1 MHVLKEDSQLCQLK
15 WNLFHFLFSQSRRD
29 KGRVDFYTS
38 HLASE
43 TAAASVEANTPLL
56 SRDATESTCSD
67 MNRNLHGLAEIPNT
81 RWLAL
86 VAAEVTKS

>member
-1 MHVLKEDSQLCQLK
+1 MLKEGNQLSQLK

-38 HLASE
+38 HLASD
-43 TAAASVEANTPLL
+43 TAAASVQANTPLL
-56 SRDATESTCSD
+56 SGDARESTCSD

>member
-1 MHVLKEDSQLCQLK
+1 MLNEDNQLCQLK
-15 WNLFHFLFSQSRRD
+15 WNLFHFLFSQCRRD

-43 TAAASVEANTPLL
+43 TAAASVQANTTLL
-56 SRDATESTCSD
+56 SRDARESTCSD
-67 MNRNLHGLAEIPNT
+67 MNRNLHDLAEIPNT